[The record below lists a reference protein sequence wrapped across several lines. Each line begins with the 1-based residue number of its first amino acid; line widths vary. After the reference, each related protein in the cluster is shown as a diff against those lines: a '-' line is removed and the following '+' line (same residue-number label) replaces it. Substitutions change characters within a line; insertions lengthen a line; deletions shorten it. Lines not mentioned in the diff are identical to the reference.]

1 LAVWP
6 IVQLKDMP
14 DNLTDKLTISE
25 IGDAVSGAVKPLSA
39 GVAIFSWNQE
49 IEKGKVERVSEILRG
64 IS

>member
-1 LAVWP
+1 
-6 IVQLKDMP
+6 MP